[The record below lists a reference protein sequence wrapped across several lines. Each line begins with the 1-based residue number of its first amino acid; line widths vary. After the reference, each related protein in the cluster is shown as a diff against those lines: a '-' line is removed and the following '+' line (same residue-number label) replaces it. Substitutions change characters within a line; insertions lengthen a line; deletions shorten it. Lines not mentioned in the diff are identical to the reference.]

1 VIAPFARAS
10 LAFFLATAV
19 IALVP
24 IAIAPLPEV
33 RMFGLVAVLASLAGI
48 AVNAI
53 ALGPEFRSAFASI
66 LGGAR
71 ERARRLRAAAAQAR
85 QRQRDIDAVK
95 AAPVA

>member
-24 IAIAPLPEV
+24 LAIAPLPGV
-33 RMFGLVAVLASLAGI
+33 RMFGLVAVLASLAGF

-53 ALGPEFRSAFASI
+53 ALGPELLSAFAS
-66 LGGAR
+66 LVRSAR
-71 ERARRLRAAAAQAR
+71 EQARRLRAAAAQAR
-85 QRQRDIDAVK
+85 QRQSDA
-95 AAPVA
+95 AAMNASPDG

>member
-10 LAFFLATAV
+10 LAFFLVTAV

-33 RMFGLVAVLASLAGI
+33 RMFGLVAVLASFAGF

-53 ALGPEFRSAFASI
+53 ALGPEFRAAFAS
-66 LGGAR
+66 LVASGRKRAR
-71 ERARRLRAAAAQAR
+71 ELRATAAQAM
-85 QRQRDIDAVK
+85 QRRRASDPVN
-95 AAPVA
+95 AASVG

>member
-24 IAIAPLPEV
+24 IAIAPLPEL

-53 ALGPEFRSAFASI
+53 ALGPEFRTALATLVGI
-66 LGGAR
+66 AR
-71 ERARRLRAAAAQAR
+71 ERARHLWAAAAQAR
-85 QRQRDIDAVK
+85 QRQREADAVN
-95 AAPVA
+95 AAPVG

>member
-24 IAIAPLPEV
+24 IAIAPLPGV
-33 RMFGLVAVLASLAGI
+33 RMFGLVAVLASLAGF

-53 ALGPEFRSAFASI
+53 ALGPELRSAFAS
-66 LGGAR
+66 LVRSAR
-71 ERARRLRAAAAQAR
+71 EQARRLRAAAAQAG
-85 QRQRDIDAVK
+85 QRQRD
-95 AAPVA
+95 AAAMYASPDD